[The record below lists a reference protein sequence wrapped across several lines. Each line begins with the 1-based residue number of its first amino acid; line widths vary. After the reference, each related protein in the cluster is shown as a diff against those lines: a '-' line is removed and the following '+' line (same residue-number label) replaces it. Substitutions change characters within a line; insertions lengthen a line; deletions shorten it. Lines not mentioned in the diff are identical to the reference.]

1 MFNINTDDIS
11 ESYDEFRQRIKDN
24 KSFAVTGLTSVLRLF
39 LLSKIK
45 NYSKKKVLFITS
57 SEQNALRY
65 QSDLSSICDL
75 KSSVMPFQNISM
87 YETVSPNLYDYSE
100 QIKIL
105 QSKPDIILCPV
116 KALLEKFPNA
126 DFFKKNSFKIKI
138 GDTLDLK
145 KLSRKL
151 VDLGYKKS
159 TMVSDMS
166 EFSIR
171 GDIAD
176 IYTLGENPVRVE
188 LWGDEVVDIRYF
200 NNETQKSI
208 EKTKEVK
215 IYPIYKFITAG
226 QEDLV
231 KNIQQDGILDDD
243 EIPEENYFEGIEVY
257 QNFFNKNLVSILDYF
272 EDYTIVFDE
281 TSEIYSKYEFL
292 DENFD
297 KQLEENLK
305 LSGCF

>member
-1 MFNINTDDIS
+1 MLRINEDNIPQNY
-11 ESYDEFRQRIKDN
+11 ELFRQKTKDN

-57 SEQNALRY
+57 TEQNALKY
-65 QSDLSSICDL
+65 QSDLISGFDL
-75 KSSVMPFQNISM
+75 KAFVMPFQNISM

-100 QIKIL
+100 QIQIL
-105 QSKPDIILCPV
+105 NTKPDIVICPV

-126 DFFKKNSFKIKI
+126 DFFKKNSLKIKI

-145 KLSRKL
+145 KFARRLI
-151 VDLGYKKS
+151 DLGYKKS
-159 TMVSDMS
+159 TMVSDVS

-176 IYTLGENPVRVE
+176 IYSLNENPVRIE

-200 NNETQKSI
+200 DNETQKSI
-208 EKTKEVK
+208 EKAKETTIMPV
-215 IYPIYKFITAG
+215 YKFITAG
-226 QEDLV
+226 QEELV
-231 KNIQQDGILDDD
+231 KEIQSRINDIDD

-257 QNFFNKNLVSILDYF
+257 QNFFNKHLVSILDYF
-272 EDYTIVFDE
+272 KDYTIVFDE

-292 DENFD
+292 D
-297 KQLEENLK
+297 KNLQ
-305 LSGCF
+305 